1 MRGFFHSLRHAI
13 RTLAAQPGFSV
24 TVALALGLGI
34 GANCALFSVIN
45 SLMLRPLPYRDTA
58 RLVEISLPQRR
69 PPLEGFQAAQSFSGV
84 AAFVPWGHSVQGP
97 HGATDTYGF
106 FVSPNLFSV
115 LGVDAAIG
123 RVFTSDD
130 RDPVVV
136 LGYDYWRRTSG
147 DPRIVG
153 QALTI
158 SGQPHTIVG
167 VLPAD
172 FSLSVRDGNLFVPG
186 GSRPDLRIVA
196 RLSAGVTAAQA
207 QAEVAGIMRGYEA
220 QMPTA
225 SERMR
230 VTPLSE
236 AFRNSDAT
244 VVLLFQATV
253 AMVLLITCA
262 NVGNLLLVRAAA
274 RRKEMAIRT
283 AIGAGRARL
292 FWQLMAE
299 SALLA
304 VAGAAVGL
312 LFAGWSLDW
321 LQAQLPANLGRRLR
335 GADGLSIDAT
345 VLAFTVM
352 VSVLATFIFGLAPAL
367 TSLRTD
373 VNLALREGIGSTP
386 RRHRF
391 GQVLLAGEVALALM
405 LLIGAGLTLK
415 SLIELRRVD
424 LGFSA
429 ERVLRARFELQR
441 PRFATTEQR
450 YAALTEIIERIERL
464 PGVEMVG
471 AVGPQVFPFGGPAV
485 RGAPFAIQ
493 GRPQESARAEV
504 YVANPDYFRTVRIPL
519 LKGRL
524 FTDQDTLGS
533 VPVALI
539 SEVVATRYWGRAD
552 PLGSVIRLQS
562 EDPDS
567 PWVTVVGV
575 VGNIRNPV
583 GAGAQPTAY
592 RPHAQSPGTST
603 VLMIRTTGDVTGIG
617 EAVRREVLAV
627 DPKGPDVRIADLD
640 RSVRSYVSP
649 QQFTTSIIGFFAA
662 VGLLLAAVGVYGVTR
677 NWVGARTFEIGVRM
691 ALGAQRGDVIRLV
704 LGNAGKTA
712 AVGLALGIAG
722 ALALQRVIASQLF
735 GVSATD
741 PVVFGVVAAFMS
753 AVVFAAALVPARWA
767 TRVNPL
773 LALRRE

>member
-1 MRGFFHSLRHAI
+1 MRGYFHSVRHAA
-13 RTLAAQPGFSV
+13 RVLARQPGFTV

-34 GANCALFSVIN
+34 GANCALFSVVN

-58 RLVEISLPQRR
+58 RLVEIEMPQRR
-69 PPLEGFQAAQSFSGV
+69 PPLEAFQAARSFSGV
-84 AAFVPWGHSVQGP
+84 ADFVPWGHTVQGP
-97 HGATDTYGF
+97 QGATNLYGF

-115 LGVDAAIG
+115 LGVDAAVG
-123 RVFTSDD
+123 RVFRPDERHS
-130 RDPVVV
+130 VVM

-147 DPRIVG
+147 DPGIVG

-167 VLPAD
+167 ILPAE

-186 GSRPDLRIVA
+186 SRPDTRVVA
-196 RLSAGVTAAQA
+196 RLNAGVTAAQA
-207 QAEVAGIMRGYEA
+207 QAEAAGIIRGFDA
-220 QMPTA
+220 QAPGA
-225 SERMR
+225 VDRMR
-230 VTPLSE
+230 VRSIDD
-236 AFRNSDAT
+236 AFRNSDAVT
-244 VVLLFQATV
+244 VLLLQATV

-274 RRKEMAIRT
+274 RRKEVAIRT

-304 VAGAAVGL
+304 VMGAAVGL
-312 LFAGWSLDW
+312 LVASWSLDW
-321 LQAQLPANLGRRLR
+321 LQAQLPANIGRRLR

-345 VLAFTVM
+345 VLAFTAA
-352 VSVLATFIFGLAPAL
+352 VSVLATFLFGLAPAL
-367 TSLRTD
+367 TALRTD
-373 VNLALREGIGSTP
+373 VISVLREAAGSTP

-391 GQVLLAGEVALALM
+391 GQILLAGEVALALM

-415 SLIELRRVD
+415 SLMELQRID
-424 LGFSA
+424 LGFSPD
-429 ERVLRARFELQR
+429 RVLRAMFELQR
-441 PRFATTEQR
+441 PGYATAEQR
-450 YAALTEIIERIERL
+450 YAAFTEMIERVERL
-464 PGVEMVG
+464 PGVELVG
-471 AVGPQVFPFGGPAV
+471 AVGPQIFPFGGPAV
-485 RGAPFAIQ
+485 RGAPFTIQ
-493 GRPQESARAEV
+493 GRPEESARAEV

-524 FTDQDTLGS
+524 FTGQDTVGS
-533 VPVALI
+533 LPVALI
-539 SEVVATRYWGRAD
+539 SEIVAARYWGKSD
-552 PLGSVIRLQS
+552 PLGSVIRLRS

-575 VGNIRNPV
+575 VGNVRNPV
-583 GAGAQPTAY
+583 GAGPQPTAY
-592 RPHAQSPGTST
+592 RPHAQSPATGAI
-603 VLMIRTTGDVTGIG
+603 LMIRTTGDPMGIV
-617 EAVRREVLAV
+617 ESVRREARVV
-627 DPKGPDVRIADLD
+627 NPMGPEVRVADLE

-677 NWVGARTFEIGVRM
+677 HWVGARTFEIGVRM
-691 ALGAQRGDVIRLV
+691 ALGAQRADVLRLV
-704 LGNAGKTA
+704 LGNAARTA
-712 AVGLALGIAG
+712 AVGIALGIAG

-741 PVVFGVVAAFMS
+741 PVVFAGVAAFMS
-753 AVVFAAALVPARWA
+753 AVVFLAALLPARWA